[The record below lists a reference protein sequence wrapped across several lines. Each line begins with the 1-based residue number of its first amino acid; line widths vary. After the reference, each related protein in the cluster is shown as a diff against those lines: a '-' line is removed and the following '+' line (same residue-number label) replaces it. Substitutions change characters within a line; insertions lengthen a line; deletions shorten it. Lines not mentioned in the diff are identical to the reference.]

1 MNSDADRP
9 LRRWDGISVLLLLPI
24 FVAFG
29 WMVVERSAHFDDR
42 MTDYGVYTR
51 SAWAVRVGQDP
62 YRIADDR
69 GWHYCYP
76 PPFVVFMVPLADPPA
91 GADRT
96 GALDF
101 DVNVALWYTFNLVL
115 AGWAVHRFA
124 LAVHPEAKPRSRR
137 WWYLRLVPFDI
148 CITAIGFTLNR
159 GQVNILTLVFLAEMF
174 LAGRRGR
181 AVASGWWLACAGALK
196 VIPGLLV
203 LYPLLTRRWRS
214 YLGMTAG
221 LILLLGVIPAAV
233 WGVDG
238 AIRMNRNFLE
248 QVVAPGITNTGDET
262 RSKELMN
269 ATSTDSQA
277 FHAII
282 HNIRHPDAAARPD
295 NSDALSKGLHYLF
308 GLSMIA
314 ATVLVARRH
323 PAWNDRPADALLI
336 FGSFCII
343 MVLLA
348 PASHMH
354 YYAYALPMIL
364 GLVAQDLRNRP
375 GAAVPS
381 RGLLI
386 GLTAWTVCISVAM
399 IDTAPECVR
408 LREVG
413 LGVWPTVALW
423 SYGLHRVRVGSDH
436 AGRRAQANCAT
447 ARMS

>member
-1 MNSDADRP
+1 MESDADRG
-9 LRRWDGISVLLLLPI
+9 LHRWEWIAVLLLLPL
-24 FVAFG
+24 FAAFG
-29 WMVVERSAHFDDR
+29 WIVVERSAHFDDR

-76 PPFVVFMVPLADPPA
+76 PPFVVFMVPLADPPT

-96 GALDF
+96 GSLDF
-101 DVNVALWYTFNLVL
+101 DWNVALWYTFNLLL

-124 LAVHPEAKPRSRR
+124 LAALPDAKTGSRL
-137 WWYLRLVPFDI
+137 WCYIRLVPFDL

-159 GQVNILTLVFLAEMF
+159 GQVNILTLAFLAEMF

-181 AVASGWWLACAGALK
+181 SIASGWWLACAGALK

-203 LYPLLTRRWRS
+203 FYPLLTRQWRA

-233 WGVDG
+233 WGVEG
-238 AIRMNRNFLE
+238 AIRMNHNFLE
-248 QVVAPGITNTGDET
+248 QVVAPGVTNTGDET

-282 HNIRHPDAAARPD
+282 HNIRHPEMATRPD
-295 NSDALSKGLHYLF
+295 NSDALSKGLHYFF

-314 ATVLVARRH
+314 ATLLVARRSPGWH
-323 PAWNDRPADALLI
+323 DRAPEALLI

-354 YYAYALPMIL
+354 YYTYALPMIL

-375 GAAVPS
+375 GAAVPD
-381 RGLLI
+381 RKLLI
-386 GLTAWTVCISVAM
+386 GLALWTACISIAM
-399 IDTAPECVR
+399 IDTRPECVR

-423 SYGLHRVRVGSDH
+423 GYGLSRIK
-436 AGRRAQANCAT
+436 
-447 ARMS
+447 